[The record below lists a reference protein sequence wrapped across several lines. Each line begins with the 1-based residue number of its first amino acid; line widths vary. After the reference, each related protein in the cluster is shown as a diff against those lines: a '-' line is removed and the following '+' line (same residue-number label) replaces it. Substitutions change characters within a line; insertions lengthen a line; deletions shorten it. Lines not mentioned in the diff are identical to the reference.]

1 MPLAKRQ
8 RYLIPSK
15 NTWPW
20 LLKISWKGFSGLAS
34 KPSGTDCCC
43 PLGVW
48 VWEGAGR
55 GPRLP
60 SLALTTASLFKCCS
74 HLTPHLSSKASLHHV
89 PTLLW
94 FQLHRLC
101 FLGSFILGLSYW
113 RSCVTFL
120 PMQQLRGGV
129 CAPLDRPGKGPKDD
143 GRAAVGRT
151 PPPRVQEGGLPTL
164 PSAAEGLQAGLGR
177 TGLSLWS
184 PSEVRGCF

>member
-1 MPLAKRQ
+1 MTGVHAICSIWNPGWIRCRHREMSLAIPTRAGPLRAGGVRLRTEGLEESSASQVLPGACGGGRWSHAVTLPRKKGGGSLFLCLWQKGRQ

-74 HLTPHLSSKASLHHV
+74 SDTSS
-89 PTLLW
+89 LL
-94 FQLHRLC
+94 QGVSSPRANSSVVSVTQAL
-101 FLGSFILGLSYW
+101 FLG
-113 RSCVTFL
+113 
-120 PMQQLRGGV
+120 
-129 CAPLDRPGKGPKDD
+129 
-143 GRAAVGRT
+143 
-151 PPPRVQEGGLPTL
+151 
-164 PSAAEGLQAGLGR
+164 
-177 TGLSLWS
+177 
-184 PSEVRGCF
+184 